1 MAKFGEIKE
10 LYEYCK
16 VIGVKAT
23 LTPYFDGY
31 VLHFIKGDFAQHS
44 GSHAGRYGLI
54 EPNIRCKYDFNG
66 VTLEDA
72 KLLVKKYKNELNG
85 EKKKEK
91 ENGK

>member
-1 MAKFGEIKE
+1 MGKFEEIKE

-23 LTPYFDGY
+23 LEPFFDGY
-31 VLHFIKGDFAQHS
+31 VLRFIKGDFAQHS
-44 GSHAGRYGLI
+44 GTHAGRFGLI

-72 KLLVKKYKNELNG
+72 KHLVKQYKNELNR
-85 EKKKEK
+85 EKKG
-91 ENGK
+91 N